1 MKDTNNK
8 LKNKIYTEA
17 KRNDMIA
24 AAILNNENEDLV
36 YALSYGQRVING
48 CSPEEVWKEVIN
60 NNFEGLEKQLDDLD
74 KMDINEEYDD
84 GILLV
89 YAAQHGYIDIMKL
102 LIEKGAEVNLED
114 SYGMTPL
121 YWAAINNN
129 EDMTKFLIE
138 EKGAEVD
145 FEGINSTTALLEVSK
160 NGYIEIVKILV
171 AHGADINI
179 KASISRTPLHYALEK
194 GYMDIAEFLIKEGAD
209 VNIEDGDGMTP
220 LHYAVNTS
228 IIDMVSFLIEK
239 GADLNYKS
247 RNGEVA
253 LKYPYDKNDE
263 EIVKLLLN
271 NGADEKTI
279 YSEGKTFVEHA
290 RYTNKKWFTDLIL
303 RTHSLKNP
311 KRLVEILTDFTNET
325 PIKYTTHDW
334 KNRIPEKYNKNFSE
348 FLNDV
353 KQQFSK
359 IEDELEKLSPAL
371 HETIYDFII
380 NEKNTTSWSSFIGLE
395 EYVNNG
401 GEPSEYKINGISFG
415 DIINEFKHKIEF
427 RNNEDQLRSIFDKW
441 KDTLGKDFK
450 LKIDDGLNG
459 IAIYTD
465 TKLFTDVIDE
475 ILKDIQEKRS
485 TFKKIE
491 VKLTKPDF
499 NYVELYIIHKNSK
512 ANRSAEDM
520 LARFEFEKGDIQGI
534 GKNLTNLCDWSIE
547 SADSDGKPYRVNYL
561 KSEDIDSIEPPQTVS
576 TDLGFTHI
584 FRFYK

>member
-1 MKDTNNK
+1 MIITNEEK
-8 LKNKIYTEA
+8 HRRKAI
-17 KRNDMIA
+17 RDDMIA
-24 AAILNNENEDLV
+24 QAVNDSDPEAIA
-36 YALSYGQRVING
+36 YALSFIHG
-48 CSPEEVWKEVIN
+48 CSPESVWKEVIN
-60 NNFEGLEKQLDDLD
+60 NNFEGLKKVLKTLDE
-74 KMDINEEYDD
+74 MDINKEYNDD
-84 GILLV
+84 ILLV
-89 YAAQHGYIDIMKL
+89 YASKHGYIDIMKL
-102 LIEKGAEVNLED
+102 LIEKGAEVNIED
-114 SYGMTPL
+114 ADGMTPL

-129 EDMTKFLIE
+129 AHITKFLIE
-138 EKGAEVD
+138 DKGAEVD
-145 FEGINSTTALLEVSK
+145 YEGINSTTALIEASK
-160 NGYIEIVKILV
+160 HGYIDIVKLLI
-171 AHGADINI
+171 ANGANINI
-179 KASISRTPLHYALEK
+179 KASVSKTPLHYAVNI
-194 GYMDIAEFLIKEGAD
+194 GYMDIAEFLIKEGAVVD
-209 VNIEDGDGMTP
+209 VEDGDGMTP
-220 LHYAVNTS
+220 LHYAVEESNR
-228 IIDMVSFLIEK
+228 DMIKFLIDK
-239 GADLNYKS
+239 GADINSKN

-253 LKYPYDKNDE
+253 LKYPYDKDDKE
-263 EIVKLLLN
+263 MVEFMLE
-271 NGADEKTI
+271 NGADENNI
-279 YSEGKTFVEHA
+279 YREGKTFLEHA
-290 RYTNKKWFTDLIL
+290 RYTNKKWFIDLIL
-303 RTHSLKNP
+303 KTHSLKNP

-359 IEDELEKLSPAL
+359 IEDELKKLSPNL
-371 HETIYDFII
+371 HQTIYDFII

-441 KDTLGKDFK
+441 KDTLGRSFK
-450 LKIDDGLNG
+450 LNIDDSLNG

-465 TKLFTDVIDE
+465 TKLFTDVIDD
-475 ILKDIQEKRS
+475 IFKDIQEKRS
-485 TFKKIE
+485 TFKEIE

-499 NYVELYIIHKNSK
+499 NYVELYIMHKNSK

-520 LARFEFEKGDIQGI
+520 LERFEFEKGDIQGI
-534 GKNLTNLCDWSIE
+534 GKNLSNLCDWSIE

-576 TDLGFTHI
+576 IDVGFTHI